1 MQATTAWGNI
11 EDVMTNEIAPIKT
24 ALVVDDGPVERLTG
38 KTMLEKLGFSTRTAA
53 SGEEALALL
62 EQQPVRLVLCDVS
75 MPGMSG
81 MALMKAVQSHPHPP
95 LFIMVTSHDD
105 AVHAQAAFDQGAYAY
120 LIKPLRLDT
129 LCDIVDDISI

>member
-1 MQATTAWGNI
+1 
-11 EDVMTNEIAPIKT
+11 MTNKMNETRPLKA

-38 KTMLEKLGFSTRTAA
+38 KALLEKLGFSTRTAA

-62 EQQPVRLVLCDVS
+62 DQQPVGLVLCDVS

-81 MALMKAVQSHPHPP
+81 MALLEAIQGQPHPP

-105 AVHAQAAFDQGAYAY
+105 AVHAQTALDYGAYAY
-120 LIKPLRLDT
+120 LTKPLRFDT
-129 LCDIVDDISI
+129 LRDTVAAIPI